1 MRSMRALWRR
11 IMHGRGADQEFEAEL
26 ASHIEM
32 HIDDAMRRGLSRE
45 EARREALIKLGGA
58 EQTRQAY
65 RERASLPWFENL
77 QQDVRFGVR
86 MLAKSP
92 GFTAVAVLTLALGVG
107 ANSAVFTITETA
119 LLRSWPAHNPR
130 RLVRIVSHT
139 PQGIGYNL
147 SFADYRD
154 LSAQSQSLDSVL
166 VWSRRAKSLRIG
178 NSTHGILDDVVS
190 RNYFRVLGRQPESGR
205 DFSASPDG
213 SNEAIVSDALWR
225 RIFHSDPELVGKQID
240 LTGHSYT
247 VVGIGPPGFR
257 GLQQGIPTDLWLPA
271 DGESDSSALADRKN
285 REFEVLGRLRD
296 GVSPEKAQSELATI
310 SARLASAHPESDK
323 EQILTLISEPA
334 RLRQALIPTLILMAT
349 VGAVLLICCA
359 NVAGMLLARADKR
372 RKEIAMRLALGASRQ
387 RLIRQLLTEGLLLTA
402 AATALGLILA
412 VGIFQLQ
419 SVLMPPAEFELGLD
433 LHLDPM
439 ALVFTGFIALLSVV
453 AFSLVPAFQ
462 SVGVD
467 VLTELKAD
475 GQTGRG
481 LLRRFTLRNAIVVTE
496 IALSTVLLTA
506 SGLLVRSLAFSQK
519 TNLGFDDR
527 RQLLFFDLNPGIAG
541 YNGTRSMQ
549 FFNQVQER
557 ISAIPGVVN
566 AAMTRRVLLSDSGG
580 GAEQRVSIPGV
591 QLPQN
596 QPNIPILFNAVGASY
611 FNTVGT
617 RILEG
622 RAFTPSDNATSTH
635 VVAISHNM
643 AQQFWPGQ
651 DALGHVVKVVGKDS
665 WQIVAVVED
674 AKINGIHEDPQP
686 YMYFPLA
693 QMPASWGTL
702 VVQSTGNPADVT
714 QQARTLIQMIDTNV
728 PITIRTMD
736 YLMEQAFWS
745 DRISAGFASV
755 IAALGL
761 LLGAI
766 GLYGVIAT
774 IVGRRSREIG
784 IRLALGANRTDVL
797 QLILASGL
805 RLSLAGAAIG
815 LLPSLALTRLLS
827 SFLYGIAPYNLLAY
841 ATSTVIVVLVALAA
855 TWLPARRAASVDPM

>member
-77 QQDVRFGVR
+77 QQDVRFGIR

-519 TNLGFDDR
+519 TDLGFDDR

-557 ISAIPGVVN
+557 ISAIPGVV
-566 AAMTRRVLLSDSGG
+566 M
-580 GAEQRVSIPGV
+580 
-591 QLPQN
+591 PQ
-596 QPNIPILFNAVGASY
+596 
-611 FNTVGT
+611 
-617 RILEG
+617 
-622 RAFTPSDNATSTH
+622 
-635 VVAISHNM
+635 
-643 AQQFWPGQ
+643 
-651 DALGHVVKVVGKDS
+651 
-665 WQIVAVVED
+665 
-674 AKINGIHEDPQP
+674 
-686 YMYFPLA
+686 
-693 QMPASWGTL
+693 
-702 VVQSTGNPADVT
+702 
-714 QQARTLIQMIDTNV
+714 
-728 PITIRTMD
+728 
-736 YLMEQAFWS
+736 
-745 DRISAGFASV
+745 
-755 IAALGL
+755 
-761 LLGAI
+761 
-766 GLYGVIAT
+766 
-774 IVGRRSREIG
+774 
-784 IRLALGANRTDVL
+784 
-797 QLILASGL
+797 
-805 RLSLAGAAIG
+805 
-815 LLPSLALTRLLS
+815 
-827 SFLYGIAPYNLLAY
+827 
-841 ATSTVIVVLVALAA
+841 
-855 TWLPARRAASVDPM
+855 